1 MAHEMTEGDGITM
14 SASVIRGMGVC
25 LPQGVVTNDD
35 LVDRFQTSDTW
46 IRTRTGIHRRRWVE
60 PGTSTGDLA
69 TVAGAAAL
77 TSAGT
82 DADFVL
88 LATTTPDRPCPA
100 TAPEVASRIG
110 LTDVPA
116 VDVSAV
122 CSGFVYGLA
131 LASSLIS
138 SGVCTRPLLI
148 GAEVY
153 TSIIDPLDRGTGV
166 IFGDGAGAVL
176 LERGDEAEPGAVHAF
191 ALGSDG
197 SNSDLI
203 AIAAGGSRAPHRD
216 VSASREDRY
225 FRMQGRSVYTQAIQR
240 MTSSCRSVLSR
251 TGWSSDAVEVFV
263 SHQAN
268 QRIVDAV
275 GDRLGIDTSHRFGN
289 IAEVGNTAAAS
300 LPLAM
305 ADTAGREGVVPGART
320 LLTAFGGGLT
330 WGSVALNWPDVK
342 PIHHLHR

>member
-1 MAHEMTEGDGITM
+1 M

-25 LPQGVVTNDD
+25 LPERVVANED
-35 LVDRFQTSDTW
+35 LEDRLQTSDTW

-60 PGTSTGDLA
+60 PGTGTGDLA
-69 TVAGAAAL
+69 TVAGAGAVS
-77 TSAGT
+77 SAGT

-100 TAPEVASRIG
+100 TAPEVAARIG
-110 LTDVPA
+110 LVDVPA
-116 VDVSAV
+116 VDISAV

-138 SGVCTRPLLI
+138 SGVCARPLVI

-153 TSIIDPLDRGTGV
+153 TSIIDPSDRGTAV

-176 LERGDEAEPGAVHAF
+176 LEQGDEEEPGAIRAF
-191 ALGSDG
+191 DLGSDG

-216 VSASREDRY
+216 VPAPKEDRY
-225 FRMQGRSVYTQAIQR
+225 FRMQGHSVFAQAIQR
-240 MTSSCRSVLSR
+240 MTSSCHSVLSR
-251 TGWSSDAVEVFV
+251 TGWPSQSVDVFI

-275 GDRLGIDTSHRFGN
+275 GDRLGVDASHRFGN

-305 ADTAGREGVVPGART
+305 ADAATRDGVEPGART

-342 PIHHLHR
+342 PIHGVPARPSSG